1 MSAEE
6 TEGIGKYKTLKK
18 QRFEA
23 VDKFLYISLL
33 SQRLI
38 VLVDSTDSDLYDFEN
53 LLTDI
58 RLTVE
63 ELNNYC
69 AEYSEMLE
77 KFVESQR

>member
-1 MSAEE
+1 M
-6 TEGIGKYKTLKK
+6 
-18 QRFEA
+18 
-23 VDKFLYISLL
+23 
-33 SQRLI
+33 I

-58 RLTVE
+58 RLTVD